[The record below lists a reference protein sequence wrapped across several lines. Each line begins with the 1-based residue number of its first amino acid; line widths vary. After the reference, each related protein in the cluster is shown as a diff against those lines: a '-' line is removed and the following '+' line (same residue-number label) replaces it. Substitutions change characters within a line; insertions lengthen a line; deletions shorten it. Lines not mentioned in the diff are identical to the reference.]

1 VHRNEK
7 PLFHHLVGEGVEL
20 RRDRKAERIGGVV
33 VDYQMKPSGLL
44 GRQVGWLCALEDFEL
59 ASRAGQKPDAPDLGR
74 LLRARRD
81 WPSSGNTANKRDE
94 VPSPHEAFPE
104 SEDDYPTTLSG
115 PLLCITAKIGVA
127 CRFRVNRV
135 ISG

>member
-7 PLFHHLVGEGVEL
+7 PLFDHLVGEGVEL

-59 ASRAGQKPDAPDLGR
+59 ASRGAPARSPMRQTLAACCARAAIGQAAATPLTSVMKSRR
-74 LLRARRD
+74 LMRLSPRARTIILPR
-81 WPSSGNTANKRDE
+81 
-94 VPSPHEAFPE
+94 
-104 SEDDYPTTLSG
+104 
-115 PLLCITAKIGVA
+115 
-127 CRFRVNRV
+127 
-135 ISG
+135 